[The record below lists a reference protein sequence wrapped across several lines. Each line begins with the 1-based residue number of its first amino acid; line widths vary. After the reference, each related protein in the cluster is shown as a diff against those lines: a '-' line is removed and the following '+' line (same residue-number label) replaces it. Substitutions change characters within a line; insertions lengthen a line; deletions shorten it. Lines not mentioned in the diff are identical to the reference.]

1 MNGEILRIE
10 NVSRKID
17 GITYLNN
24 INFNIRKGEILGL
37 LPLDNH
43 GKEQL
48 IELIIKNLNIDYGRV
63 YFDEK
68 LVNYYEYSDMQYNE
82 VYVID
87 KNTKL
92 ISGLKVI
99 DNIYVLN
106 NTLNQFI
113 INENIL
119 RKKAKSIFEHFDL
132 DINPDKYISDLSKFE
147 KVVVEVIKAVIN
159 GAKLIIL
166 NELSNFLSINELYNF
181 QKLIKYYSKKD
192 ISFLYMANHH
202 EEAFKICNRVCLLED
217 GKIVKVIEKND
228 YSDEIMLPYIVEF
241 DSNTNSNISDNENT
255 IIGFEDFTTTN
266 VYKLNIRINKGECI
280 TILDK
285 DNKGIQD
292 IVEFLKGNLT
302 LIDGN
307 IIFNR
312 KTIKSIRNLNSLIEN
327 EILFIPENPI
337 DNFLFFNMSYLEN
350 LMFLLE
356 QKLNNNISFR
366 KKIKILKEKYKILE
380 DVDIDE
386 NDISNLSKK
395 SLYDLIYFKVYEFKP
410 KLVFLMQPFSGA
422 DMYLRARIIQLI
434 NKLKNEGITIIIL
447 AVSLSDTLTVS
458 DRLITIKDDSIF

>member
-1 MNGEILRIE
+1 MNREILRIE

-24 INFNIRKGEILGL
+24 MNFNIIKGEILGL

-43 GKEQL
+43 GKNQL
-48 IELIIKNLNIDYGRV
+48 IELITKNVNIDYGRV

-92 ISGLKVI
+92 ISELKVI

-106 NTLNQFI
+106 NTLNQLI

-119 RKKAKSIFEHFDL
+119 IKKAKSIFKYFDL
-132 DINPDKYISDLSKFE
+132 DINPDKYISELSKFE
-147 KVVVEVIKAVIN
+147 KVVVETIKAVIN

-181 QKLIKYYSKKD
+181 QKLIKYYSKKG
-192 ISFLYMANHH
+192 ISFIYMANHH

-217 GKIVKVIEKND
+217 GKIVKVIEKNN

-241 DSNTNSNISDNENT
+241 DSNTNPNISDNQN
-255 IIGFEDFTTTN
+255 IIIEFQDFTTTN
-266 VYKLNIRINKGECI
+266 IYRFNMNINKGECI

-292 IVEFLKGNLT
+292 IVEFLMGNLT
-302 LIDGN
+302 LINGN
-307 IIFNR
+307 VIFNG
-312 KTIKSIRNLNSLIEN
+312 KIIKSIRNLNALIEN
-327 EILFIPENPI
+327 QILFIPENPI

-356 QKLNNNISFR
+356 QKLNNNVSFR
-366 KKIKILKEKYKILE
+366 KKIKALKEKYKTLK
-380 DVDIDE
+380 DVKINE

-395 SLYDLIYFKVYEFKP
+395 SLYDLIYFKAYEFKP
-410 KLVFLMQPFSGA
+410 KLVFLMQPFAGA

-458 DRLITIKDDSIF
+458 DRLITIKNDSVF